1 MQARRFKFSQAVRLL
16 RKTHAWQVRSL
27 KFVSDDLLY
36 RWCFDI
42 LQPPKVEIIKKE
54 S

>member
-1 MQARRFKFSQAVRLL
+1 
-16 RKTHAWQVRSL
+16 
-27 KFVSDDLLY
+27 VSDDLLY